1 MISTADFKKG
11 LLIELDGVPYLI
23 TDFTFQS
30 PSARGASTLVKAKLK
45 NMLTKQTIEKT
56 FKSGDKFD
64 EPNFESNPGQ
74 FLYKEG
80 ESYVFMDLST
90 YEQFH
95 LTDEVLGD
103 AIYFL
108 IDGLEDLK
116 IQLFN
121 GEPVGL
127 ELPLSVELRV
137 SETDPAIKGA
147 TAAAQTK
154 PAILE
159 TGLQIQVPPYIEAGE
174 MVRVDTRTQSFISRV
189 SK

>member
-11 LLIELDGVPYLI
+11 MLLELEGVPYLI
-23 TDFTFQS
+23 ADFTFQS
-30 PSARGASTLVKAKLK
+30 PSARGASTLVKVKLK
-45 NMLTKQTIEKT
+45 NMLTKQTVEKT
-56 FKSGDKFD
+56 FKSGDKFN
-64 EPNFESNPGQ
+64 EPNFESNPSQ

-90 YEQFH
+90 YEQFY

-108 IDGLEDLK
+108 TDGLEDLK

-137 SETDPAIKGA
+137 SQTEPAIKGA

-154 PAILE
+154 PATLE

-174 MVRVDTRTQSFISRV
+174 VVKVDTRTQFYFAR
-189 SK
+189 